1 MIGKISFQKKTE
13 KYLKMEMFIW
23 TTLNGKVS
31 YYKSKMKFE
40 VKNLLQGEED
50 H

>member
-1 MIGKISFQKKTE
+1 
-13 KYLKMEMFIW
+13 MEMFIW

-50 H
+50 HSRNSPRDRALI